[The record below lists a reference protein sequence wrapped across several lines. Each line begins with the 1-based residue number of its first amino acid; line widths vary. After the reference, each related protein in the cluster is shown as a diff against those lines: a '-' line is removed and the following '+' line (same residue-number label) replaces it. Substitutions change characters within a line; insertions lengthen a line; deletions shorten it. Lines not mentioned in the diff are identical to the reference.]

1 MLNLKKEND
10 FRNKNKNKIIIT
22 LKNRDFVSKN
32 RDFVSNCKENFLI
45 LKFKMFTFIF
55 ETSAELYLNSIYL
68 EILSTEH
75 HV

>member
-10 FRNKNKNKIIIT
+10 FRNKNKNKITIS
-22 LKNRDFVSKN
+22 LKN
-32 RDFVSNCKENFLI
+32 RDFVSNCKENYLI
-45 LKFKMFTFIF
+45 LRFKMFTFIF

>member
-10 FRNKNKNKIIIT
+10 FRNKNKNKIIIS
-22 LKNRDFVSKN
+22 LKN

-75 HV
+75 HA

>member
-10 FRNKNKNKIIIT
+10 FRNKNKNKIIIS
-22 LKNRDFVSKN
+22 LKNRE
-32 RDFVSNCKENFLI
+32 FVSNCKENYLI

>member
-10 FRNKNKNKIIIT
+10 FLSKNKNNIT
-22 LKNRDFVSKN
+22 ISLKN
-32 RDFVSNCKENFLI
+32 RDFVSNCKENCLI

-75 HV
+75 HA

>member
-10 FRNKNKNKIIIT
+10 FRNKNKNKIIIS
-22 LKNRDFVSKN
+22 LKNI
-32 RDFVSNCKENFLI
+32 DFVSNCKENCLI

-75 HV
+75 HA

>member
-10 FRNKNKNKIIIT
+10 FLSKNKNNIT
-22 LKNRDFVSKN
+22 ISLKN
-32 RDFVSNCKENFLI
+32 RDFVSNCKENYLI

-75 HV
+75 HA

>member
-10 FRNKNKNKIIIT
+10 FRNKNKNKIIIS
-22 LKNRDFVSKN
+22 LKN
-32 RDFVSNCKENFLI
+32 RDFVSNCKENYLI

>member
-10 FRNKNKNKIIIT
+10 FRNKNKIT
-22 LKNRDFVSKN
+22 ISLKN
-32 RDFVSNCKENFLI
+32 RDFVSNCKENSLI

>member
-10 FRNKNKNKIIIT
+10 FRNKNKNKIIIS
-22 LKNRDFVSKN
+22 LKN
-32 RDFVSNCKENFLI
+32 RDFVSNCKENCLI

-75 HV
+75 HA

>member
-10 FRNKNKNKIIIT
+10 FLSKNKNNIT
-22 LKNRDFVSKN
+22 ISLKN
-32 RDFVSNCKENFLI
+32 RDFVSNCKENYLI

>member
-10 FRNKNKNKIIIT
+10 FRNKNKNKITIN
-22 LKNRDFVSKN
+22 LKNK
-32 RDFVSNCKENFLI
+32 DFVSNCKENCLI